1 MKQIFQTHPNRLLL
15 CLLFTIIG
23 GGNFAWGQSDYSE
36 TYTSNVTLSTDGGT
50 SASTCSVK
58 IQKDMV
64 TSPYDGI
71 KAGTGNNSGAMAI
84 TVPSGTKYLHIHAA
98 GWNKESVSL
107 NVNPNTGVTPNVI
120 TLTSDGGVSGSGP
133 SYKLESFDKAPT
145 DYYKVITF
153 SNALESE
160 TTFTF
165 TATSGKR
172 FVIWG
177 VNSEEEAVAV
187 DLDSFSFEDSEP
199 SVTLSKNGSTYEAEY
214 TQTVTAAPA
223 TYDGTVTYAID
234 ESASTIGEK
243 TLAEVS
249 TSGVVTI
256 FSDANETSTIVVK
269 ASGTATSKYNKP
281 VDATYTLT
289 VNAAPAGVGT
299 PTFSLAS
306 GSYYYGTTTTI
317 SALNSS
323 EIYYT
328 TDGTAPSKS
337 STLYS
342 GSVAITKTMTLKAI
356 GYDGETASEVASI
369 NYTLKAP
376 EVPTISVASGE
387 VDAGTTVTL
396 TPGEGGDFVAYTTD
410 GSDPTAE
417 SELYTEPIAI
427 TRAMTLKA
435 ATIDDGNN
443 LSSIASATYT
453 IKAQNTN
460 VVAYFNNTVFGVST
474 GNNAKEQTYKV
485 DGVTVVAGC
494 TSSASSKT
502 YYDSGH
508 VRFYANSYLK
518 LTAPSGYNIVKVVF
532 TANGTWNG
540 GISVNNGSYDNNEK
554 TWTGLTNQ
562 LDFSFNSQNRI
573 ASATI
578 TLEAP
583 KTLTSITLSGTY
595 PITFHQGDKFSSDG
609 IVVTAHYDDATE
621 KEVTGAIFSGYD
633 MSTTGSQTV
642 TVSYTE
648 NEVTKTATYSITVKA
663 PATLASISLSGE
675 YPTDFTKGDEF
686 SSDGIVVT
694 AHYDDETEKEVTG
707 ATFSG
712 YDMNTAGVQ
721 TITVSYTENEVTQ
734 IATYDI
740 TVNAPQTWSLA
751 SSITSGKHYIIVNT
765 ESSKAMGTQNSNN
778 RAAVDVTIE
787 GETLT
792 ASSGVQEF
800 VIYGPDADGYYT
812 IYDAVENGYLYAASS
827 SSNYLKTE
835 KTVDDN
841 ACWKITFSDGVASIV
856 AQGTY
861 TRNVMQ
867 YNKSN
872 TLFACYG
879 SASQN
884 PISLYEKDGE
894 ATPTESVTVTKAG
907 YATYCSE
914 NALDF
919 TDTGITA
926 YYGTAEGSKLTFKP
940 ITKVPANT
948 GVLLVCAGGKIVD
961 VPALSGAADEV
972 TGNILKGVT
981 TATTIDAEDYILNV
995 KEIDGEKKAGFFLAG
1010 NDHKN
1015 LAANRAYIPATKVA
1029 DVKSFVL
1036 DLEDNADGIE
1046 ETLSD
1051 SLLKGENIYNLAGQR
1066 LSKMQKG
1073 INIVNGKK
1081 ILK

>member
-15 CLLFTIIG
+15 CLLFTLIG
-23 GGNFAWGQSDYSE
+23 GGNFVWGQSDYSE
-36 TYTSNVTLSTDGGT
+36 TYTSNVTLSTSGGT
-50 SASTCSVK
+50 SASACTVK

-64 TSPYDGI
+64 TTGYDGI
-71 KAGTGNNSGAMAI
+71 KAGTGSKTGAMKIA
-84 TVPSGTKYLHIHAA
+84 VPSGTKYLHIHAA
-98 GWNKESVSL
+98 AWKGESVSL

-120 TLTSDGGVSGSGP
+120 TLTSDEEVSGNGP
-133 SYKLESFDKAPT
+133 SYTLKSFDKAPT

-153 SNALESE
+153 ANALESE

-165 TATSGKR
+165 TATGGNR

-177 VNSEEEAVAV
+177 VNSEEETVAV
-187 DLDSFSFEDSEP
+187 DLESFSFANSAP
-199 SVTLSKNGSTYEAEY
+199 SVTLSKNGSTYEAKY

-234 ESASTIGEK
+234 ESASTIGEN

-256 FSDANETSTIVVK
+256 VSDANETSTIVVK
-269 ASGTATSKYNKP
+269 ASGEATSKYNAP
-281 VDATYTLT
+281 ADASYTLT

-328 TDGTAPSKS
+328 TDGTTPSKS

-342 GSVAITKTMTLKAI
+342 DNVAITKTMTLKAI

-369 NYTLKAP
+369 DYTLKAP
-376 EVPTISVASGE
+376 EVPKISVASGE

-435 ATIDDGNN
+435 ATKDKGNN

-474 GNNAKEQTYKV
+474 GSNAKEQTYKE

-540 GISVNNGSYDNNEK
+540 GISVDNGSYDNSDK
-554 TWTGLTNQ
+554 TWTGATNQ
-562 LDFSFNSQNRI
+562 LDFSFNAQNRI
-573 ASATI
+573 ASAAI

-648 NEVTKTATYSITVKA
+648 NEVTKTATYDITVKA

-712 YDMNTAGVQ
+712 YDMSTTGSQ
-721 TITVSYTENEVTQ
+721 TVTVSYTENEVTKT
-734 IATYDI
+734 ATYDI

-751 SSITSGKHYIIVNT
+751 SSITSGKHYIIVNK
-765 ESSKAMGTQNSNN
+765 ESSMAMGTQNSNN

-1051 SLLKGENIYNLAGQR
+1051 SLLKSENIYNLAGQR

>member
-633 MSTTGSQTV
+633 M
-642 TVSYTE
+642 
-648 NEVTKTATYSITVKA
+648 
-663 PATLASISLSGE
+663 
-675 YPTDFTKGDEF
+675 
-686 SSDGIVVT
+686 
-694 AHYDDETEKEVTG
+694 
-707 ATFSG
+707 
-712 YDMNTAGVQ
+712 NTAGVQ